1 MTVIYVSSKGGFKG
15 KLVGLIHKLGL
26 FKVSHISWVCRPG
39 EIDAANLTVRASKP
53 VLWLLSKLTEP
64 GRVEAFRISE
74 F

>member
-1 MTVIYVSSKGGFKG
+1 MMVIYVDGSNTIKSKAVR
-15 KLVGLIHKLGL
+15 LLHRLGL